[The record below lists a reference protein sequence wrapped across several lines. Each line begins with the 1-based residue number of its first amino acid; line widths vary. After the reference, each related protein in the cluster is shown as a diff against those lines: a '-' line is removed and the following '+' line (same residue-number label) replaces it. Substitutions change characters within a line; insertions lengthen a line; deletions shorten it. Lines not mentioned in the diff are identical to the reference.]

1 MKPQKNL
8 LLIGC
13 LIFSFILSSCSSSF
27 MVVDTPKVMPPPRV
41 LKSKPRVAVVLG
53 GGAFLGLA
61 HLGVLKVLEENVAA
75 YNDCSDCNC
84 DCNGDS
90 DCGNCDC
97 DCTADCYNCD
107 TGE

>member
-1 MKPQKNL
+1 MKNL
-8 LLIGC
+8 LE
-13 LIFSFILSSCSSSF
+13 
-27 MVVDTPKVMPPPRV
+27 DV
-41 LKSKPRVAVVLG
+41 LFDDVKII
-53 GGAFLGLA
+53 
-61 HLGVLKVLEENVAA
+61 EENKSIQNN

-107 TGE
+107 IGD